1 MRFHQAVSSL
11 CGLLVAFG
19 VVDAQPQR
27 PSLPGIG
34 SPPGFLGIESDDE
47 ADGSTLAR
55 PTLLAERSALVV
67 GEENWIGVTFAITE
81 GWHLYWE
88 NPGDSGGPI
97 IFQFEVPDGV
107 SIGEPRFPTPKRKL
121 YAQDS
126 VDYIYEREVTV
137 LFPVRIDE
145 GVSGT
150 VSIGAEIDW
159 LVCKDECLAGFAEV
173 ELTIPVTH
181 DASGAEVIERAQ
193 FARTRERLPHRLE
206 DLGEAGLRY
215 GWDGHTLRIE
225 VSDARRLIFY
235 PAHSE
240 QFVYPVGM
248 AANGVASGG
257 VISLPYNR
265 YLDRA
270 QRVGGILEVHQAN
283 GVSYMALDVPTP
295 YSESD

>member
-1 MRFHQAVSSL
+1 MKIHKAIPHV
-11 CGLLVAFG
+11 CGLLLIVG
-19 VVDAQPQR
+19 VVGAQPQR

-34 SPPGFLGIESDDE
+34 SPPGVLGIESDDE

-97 IFQFEVPDGV
+97 IFQFETPDGV
-107 SIGEPRFPTPKRKL
+107 TIGEPRFPTPKRKL

-126 VDYIYEREVTV
+126 VDYIYEREVAV
-137 LFPVRIDE
+137 LFPVLIDE

-150 VSIGAEIDW
+150 VRIGAEIDW

-173 ELTIPVTH
+173 ELTIPVTS
-181 DASGAEVIERAQ
+181 DASGVEAIERPQ
-193 FARTRERLPHRLE
+193 FVRSRERLPRPVE

-225 VSDARRLIFY
+225 VADARRLIFY

-240 QFVYPVGM
+240 KFVYPVGM

-257 VISLPYNR
+257 VISLAYNR

-270 QRVGGILEVHQAN
+270 ERVGGILEVHSEN

-295 YSESD
+295 YANSE